1 MSDNQPT
8 STKPYLVRA
17 IHEWCSDNGLTPY
30 LAVSVTEN
38 VRVPAEHVRN
48 GEIVLNVGMLATD
61 KLVISNDDISFQARF
76 SGRVHQIYVPMDNVV
91 AIYAKETGNG
101 MAFEV
106 PKALAESEPRL
117 QAVDLGAELETGSA
131 EGISERDIQDSGD
144 TPPADP
150 APKPTGGRPK
160 LTRVK

>member
-1 MSDNQPT
+1 MSDQPPS

-30 LAVSVTEN
+30 IAVSVNEA
-38 VRVPAEHVRN
+38 VRVPTEHVRN

-61 KLVISNDDISFQARF
+61 KLQITNQDITFNARF
-76 SGRVHQIYVPMDNVV
+76 SGRVHDIFIPMDNVV

-101 MAFEV
+101 MAFDVAKTPQEA
-106 PKALAESEPRL
+106 PPEPSP
-117 QAVDLGAELETGSA
+117 E
-131 EGISERDIQDSGD
+131 
-144 TPPADP
+144 P
-150 APKPTGGRPK
+150 PKPTGGRPK

>member
-1 MSDNQPT
+1 MSDQPPS

-30 LAVSVTEN
+30 IAVSVTEA
-38 VRVPAEHVRN
+38 VRVPTEHVRN

-61 KLVISNDDISFQARF
+61 KLQITNQDICFNARF
-76 SGRVHQIYVPMDNVV
+76 SGRVHDIFIPMDNVV

-101 MAFEV
+101 MAFDV
-106 PKALAESEPRL
+106 TKAPEEEPPEPSSEP
-117 QAVDLGAELETGSA
+117 
-131 EGISERDIQDSGD
+131 
-144 TPPADP
+144 
-150 APKPTGGRPK
+150 PKPTGGRPK

>member
-1 MSDNQPT
+1 MSDQPPS

-30 LAVSVTEN
+30 IAVSVTEA
-38 VRVPAEHVRN
+38 VRVPTEHVRN

-61 KLVISNDDISFQARF
+61 KLQITNQDICFNARF
-76 SGRVHQIYVPMDNVV
+76 SGRVHDIFIPMDNVF

-101 MAFEV
+101 MAFDV
-106 PKALAESEPRL
+106 TKAPEEAPPEPP
-117 QAVDLGAELETGSA
+117 EE
-131 EGISERDIQDSGD
+131 
-144 TPPADP
+144 P
-150 APKPTGGRPK
+150 PKPTGGRPK

>member
-1 MSDNQPT
+1 MSDQPPS

-30 LAVSVTEN
+30 IAVSVTEA
-38 VRVPAEHVRN
+38 VRVPTEHVRN

-61 KLVISNDDISFQARF
+61 KLQITNQDICFNARF
-76 SGRVHQIYVPMDNVV
+76 SGRVHDIFIPMDNVV

-101 MAFEV
+101 MAFDV
-106 PKALAESEPRL
+106 TKAPEEEAPEPSSEP
-117 QAVDLGAELETGSA
+117 
-131 EGISERDIQDSGD
+131 
-144 TPPADP
+144 
-150 APKPTGGRPK
+150 PKPTGGRPK